1 MSIQPRS
8 NGTVPPP
15 AGAFSR
21 ELAGLEHAM
30 RLSDDETPF
39 NVVTVLRLDGD
50 LPTAPTLRTA
60 LDALQRRHPL
70 LHTRILTAGKKYF
83 FHFDA
88 AGPIPLEV
96 CERPTPDSWITAA
109 QEELHRPF
117 DLATGPL
124 ARCRYLLGPSCGD
137 LIITFQ
143 HTIVDGASAV
153 HLFGELLSL
162 CEGRAPGDAGETA
175 QEGRIPALALFPS
188 EFTGLRLARAEAAFM
203 GRQIADE
210 VRFRWRSRGAR
221 KPPIA
226 ATAHCRILPI
236 RFPAALTAALIQAS
250 RRHRI
255 TLNAILGA
263 GMMAAVQRRLY
274 PSPRV
279 PLWHIT
285 FADLRARLRSPVPE
299 SVLGCFLTMFR
310 YTVMVEREGD
320 FWALARDIQE
330 STLRAAR
337 FGERYLNHAMSPGM
351 FKMLFGLK
359 AFRMGATTLS
369 YFGPVPLPTSYGAFE
384 VTGLH
389 AFVANFTVG
398 PEYSAL
404 VRLFRDELWWDIMY
418 LDSDMD
424 AAGAQQIA
432 REMQAVLEEATC

>member
-1 MSIQPRS
+1 MTNQPEP
-8 NGTVPPP
+8 NGAMPP
-15 AGAFSR
+15 AHAASR
-21 ELAGLEHAM
+21 KLVGLEHAM

-39 NVVTVLRLDGD
+39 NVVSVLRLDGD
-50 LPTAPTLRTA
+50 LPAASALRTA

-70 LHTRILTAGKKYF
+70 LRARILTAGKNYA

-96 CERPTPDSWITAA
+96 CQRPGPESWVEAA

-124 ARCRYLLGPSCGD
+124 ARCRYLLGQSSGD

-143 HTIVDGASAV
+143 HTIVDGSSAV

-162 CEGRAPGDAGETA
+162 CEGRAPGDAGETTE
-175 QEGRIPALALFPS
+175 EGRLPALALFPS
-188 EFTGLRLARAEAAFM
+188 EFTGLRLVGAKAAFM
-203 GRQIADE
+203 GRQMADE
-210 VRFRWRSRGAR
+210 VKFRWRSRGAR

-226 ATAHCRILPI
+226 ATCHCRILPI
-236 RFPAALTAALIQAS
+236 RFPVTLTDALIQAS

-279 PLWHIT
+279 PLRHIT
-285 FADLRARLRSPVPE
+285 FADLRPRLRSAVPE
-299 SVLGCFLTMFR
+299 SVLGCYLTMFR

-337 FGERYLNHAMSPGM
+337 LGERYLNHAMSPGM

-369 YFGPVPLPTSYGAFE
+369 YFGPVHLPTSYESFE

-389 AFVANFTVG
+389 AFAANFTVG

-404 VRLFRDELWWDIMY
+404 VRLFRGELWWDIMY

-432 REMQAVLEEATC
+432 RDVQAILEKATC

>member
-1 MSIQPRS
+1 MPVLPENTGIM
-8 NGTVPPP
+8 PPSV
-15 AGAFSR
+15 GAASR
-21 ELAGLEHAM
+21 KLAGLEHAM
-30 RLSDDETPF
+30 RLSDDVTPF
-39 NVVTVLRLDGD
+39 NIVAVLQLAGD
-50 LPTAPTLRTA
+50 LPVARLRAA

-70 LHTRILTAGKKYF
+70 LQTRILTAGKEYF

-96 CERPTPDSWITAA
+96 CERPTEDSWITAA

-124 ARCRYLLGPSCGD
+124 ARCRYLLGQSCGD
-137 LIITFQ
+137 LIITIH
-143 HTIVDGASAV
+143 HTIIDGTSAV
-153 HLFGELLSL
+153 HLFAELLSL
-162 CEGRAPGDAGETA
+162 CDGRAPGDAGETA
-175 QEGRIPALALFPS
+175 EEGRLPAVALFPS
-188 EFTGLRLARAEAAFM
+188 PFTGLRLVRAEAAFM
-203 GRQIADE
+203 GRQMTDE
-210 VRFRWRSRGAR
+210 MKFRWGSRGVR

-226 ATAHCRILPI
+226 ATGHCRILPL
-236 RFPAALTAALIQAS
+236 RFPATLTGALIQAS

-279 PLWHIT
+279 PLRHIT
-285 FADLRARLRSPVPE
+285 FADLRPRLRSPVPE
-299 SVLGCFLTMFR
+299 GVLGCFLSMLR
-310 YTVMVEREGD
+310 YTVVVEREGD

-337 FGERYLNHAMSPGM
+337 LGERYLNHAMSPGM
-351 FKMLFGLK
+351 FKMLFGLR

-369 YFGPVPLPTSYGAFE
+369 YFGPVHLPTSYGSFE

-404 VRLFRDELWWDIMY
+404 VRLFRGELWWDIMY

-424 AAGAQQIA
+424 AAGAQEIA
-432 REMQAVLEEATC
+432 REMQAILEGAIC